1 VTCRA
6 VAGLPLH
13 ARLSLRRLPARL
25 LLEQL
30 SQARCET
37 GPAPPVSPSVQPT
50 RPATANVPSMTASG
64 SRHEGPHPRREA
76 TMSTG
81 EHNQLISGL
90 VEAVWNQH
98 NTAAIGRYFSPG
110 LELGLP

>member
-1 VTCRA
+1 
-6 VAGLPLH
+6 
-13 ARLSLRRLPARL
+13 
-25 LLEQL
+25 
-30 SQARCET
+30 
-37 GPAPPVSPSVQPT
+37 
-50 RPATANVPSMTASG
+50 
-64 SRHEGPHPRREA
+64 
-76 TMSTG
+76 MSTG